1 MSIEIYSTAQIK
13 DLLPYRYPMLF
24 LDRAWKESETKFFGL
39 KNVTANEEFFNGHFP
54 ARPIMPGVLQ
64 IEATY
69 QLAALAVSN
78 KLNPSKT
85 LDVYVKSIKDAKFRK
100 PTFPGD
106 RLLIEIDIISI
117 TETEA
122 VVKAINK
129 NNSGVC
135 CQVELTLGVRPCV
148 YDVKKPELFTK
159 FDRTE
164 TPAMDLDTIK
174 SYIPHRYPFL
184 FIDYIVK
191 AEGQFITAIKNI
203 TYNEWLMYSYSSG
216 YSVLSGAIQCEIIA
230 QAGCAH
236 TLASPENKGKLAY
249 FMTISKAEFYK
260 PIHPGDQL
268 RIELN
273 LPPSRKFGKG
283 KGEIFVE
290 NDLVSYGEIS
300 FAIIDQ
306 HPAEV
311 TPAPA
316 KPPKE

>member
-13 DLLPYRYPMLF
+13 DMLPFRYPMLL

-39 KNVTANEEFFNGHFP
+39 KAVTCNEEFFAGHFP
-54 ARPIMPGVLQ
+54 VRPIMPGVLQ

-69 QLAALAVSN
+69 QLAALAVSS

-106 RLLIEIDIISI
+106 RLLIEADIVSL
-117 TETEA
+117 TDTEA
-122 VVKAINK
+122 VVTAINK
-129 NNSGVC
+129 NNAGIC
-135 CQVELTLGVRPCV
+135 CQVELTLGVRPCI
-148 YDVKKPELFTK
+148 YDVKKPELFTQY
-159 FDRTE
+159 DRTD

-184 FIDYIVK
+184 FIDYIAK

-203 TYNEWLMYSYSSG
+203 TYNECLMHSYSPG
-216 YSVLSGAIQCEIIA
+216 YAVLSGAIQCEIIA

-236 TLASPENKGKLAY
+236 TLACPENKGKLAY

-260 PIHPGDQL
+260 PVHPGDQL
-268 RIELN
+268 RVELN

-290 NDLVSYGEIS
+290 NELVSYGEVS
-300 FAIIDQ
+300 FVIVDQ
-306 HPAEV
+306 PSAE
-311 TPAPA
+311 ADSA
-316 KPPKE
+316 KK